1 MSFSNNQLEDQP
13 IPSTS
18 SESKTRF
25 SHLYSVQLKQN
36 QCPIVYTNDYN
47 ISFFGIE
54 RLHPFDSKK
63 WGRVFQFL
71 VESGQLSEE
80 SIIQPKEIKKKDL
93 LFVHSPSYLFSLNST
108 IRLAFIL
115 EVCLVIPFPSCLVN
129 RLVLRPLRFQTGGS
143 ILAAKLALEYGWAI
157 NIGGGFHH
165 ASSSKGGG
173 FCVYADI
180 TLAIKV
186 LFEDKLIKKAMII
199 DLDAHQGNGHEIDF
213 IGDNRV
219 YIMDFY
225 NEQIYPKD
233 RPAKKGISKAIPLQ
247 IGTSDDYY
255 LLLLERELKEAFS
268 EFSPQLVVY
277 VAGTDSLSGDPLGL
291 LRISS
296 EGIIRRD
303 ELVFQSAKQRKIPI
317 VMLTSGGYLQRT
329 ARVIS
334 DSIINLNSLG
344 LIELK

>member
-71 VESGQLSEE
+71 VGKSNVLILRIISPFIPNKWESGQLSEE

-296 EGIIRRD
+296 E
-303 ELVFQSAKQRKIPI
+303 
-317 VMLTSGGYLQRT
+317 LTSGGYLQRT